1 MQFATYELNMLFN
14 DLLPYLSFAT
24 IYEARN
30 KHMNYSEKIYEL
42 RKKENI
48 SQEALAA
55 SVGTTRQQVSR
66 WECGSAVPNP
76 KYSYALAA
84 YFGCTVEEL
93 YGEKIS
99 DTDDQK
105 EEEKQEVVKDK
116 SAFHFGNASLFISIC
131 AIVSYILSVILIGIC
146 IHAVNYAKSM
156 YILAENGEGSVDK
169 ISIKNDY
176 TAFLEN
182 ACFVVK
188 IWVIASLALCLLT
201 LIILFIRYISKA
213 NNKITRSD
221 LFDPFI
227 AGLTFV
233 VGAFIAG
240 IVFTSF
246 PPYEEQSIG
255 YIIGYASIIF
265 VVSLH
270 LSDVFITLLRM
281 PLRPL
286 LKKAFVLTPWK
297 GTIRTTEIVYVSLA
311 LSFLAG
317 ILIYIAVTYP
327 YTIFTFLNIFPI
339 ILLIGYFL
347 FTGVS
352 LLVHFLYCYSPFGR
366 KEVLK

>member
-1 MQFATYELNMLFN
+1 MLSN
-14 DLLPYLSFAT
+14 GLLVLYIIAT

-99 DTDDQK
+99 EDDQK
-105 EEEKQEVVKDK
+105 EEEEVVKDK
-116 SAFHFGNASLFISIC
+116 SAFHFGNASLFISILS
-131 AIVSYILSVILIGIC
+131 IVSYILAVILTGIC
-146 IHAVNYAKSM
+146 FNAVDYADSM
-156 YILAENGEGSVDK
+156 YMLVENSEGNFDK
-169 ISIKNDY
+169 VAIKGNS

-182 ACFVVK
+182 ISLTLK
-188 IWVIASLALCLLT
+188 IWVVASLALCLIVLV
-201 LIILFIRYISKA
+201 ILFARYISKSK
-213 NNKITRSD
+213 NKIARSD

-227 AGLTFV
+227 AALTFV
-233 VGAFIAG
+233 IGSLVAG
-240 IVFTSF
+240 IFFTSF
-246 PPYEEQSIG
+246 PPHEEESIW
-255 YIIGYASIIF
+255 YIICYAAIIYI
-265 VVSLH
+265 VSLH
-270 LSDVFITLLRM
+270 LSDVVITLIRM

-286 LKKAFVLTPWK
+286 LKKAFILTPWK

-311 LSFLAG
+311 VSFFLG
-317 ILIYIAVTYP
+317 IVIYVSVTYP
-327 YTIFTFLNIFPI
+327 YTLFTFIYIFPFL
-339 ILLIGYFL
+339 ILLAYFL
-347 FTGVS
+347 FAGFS
-352 LLVHFLYCYSPFGR
+352 LLIHFLYCYSPFGR
-366 KEVLK
+366 KEA

>member
-1 MQFATYELNMLFN
+1 MHFATFELNMLSN
-14 DLLPYLSFAT
+14 GLLALYIIAT

-99 DTDDQK
+99 EEDQK
-105 EEEKQEVVKDK
+105 EEEEVVKDK
-116 SAFHFGNASLFISIC
+116 SAFHFGNASLFISIFS
-131 AIVSYILSVILIGIC
+131 IVSYILAVILVGIC
-146 IHAVNYAKSM
+146 FHAVNYADSM
-156 YILAENGEGSVDK
+156 YMLVENSEGTFDRIAIKGNSVE
-169 ISIKNDY
+169 
-176 TAFLEN
+176 FLEN
-182 ACFVVK
+182 ISLTIK
-188 IWVIASLALCLLT
+188 IWVIASLALCLIVLV
-201 LIILFIRYISKA
+201 ILFARYISKSK
-213 NNKITRSD
+213 NKIARSD

-227 AGLTFV
+227 AALTFV
-233 VGAFIAG
+233 IGSLVAG
-240 IVFTSF
+240 IFFTSF
-246 PPYEEQSIG
+246 PPNETESIW
-255 YIIGYASIIF
+255 YLICYAAIIF

-270 LSDVFITLLRM
+270 LSDVVITLIRM

-286 LKKAFVLTPWK
+286 LKKAFILTPWK

-311 LSFLAG
+311 VSFFVGIAIYLALG
-317 ILIYIAVTYP
+317 NPFTLIYIFP
-327 YTIFTFLNIFPI
+327 FL
-339 ILLIGYFL
+339 ILLAYFL
-347 FTGVS
+347 FAGFS
-352 LLVHFLYCYSPFGR
+352 LLIHFLYCYSPFGR
-366 KEVLK
+366 KEA

>member
-42 RKKENI
+42 RRRENI

-93 YGEKIS
+93 YGEKVEE
-99 DTDDQK
+99 DQK
-105 EEEKQEVVKDK
+105 EKEDVIKDK
-116 SAFHFGNASLFISIC
+116 SGFHFGNASLFISISS
-131 AIVSYILSVILIGIC
+131 IISYILSVVLVGIC
-146 IHAVNYAKSM
+146 VRAVNYAKSM
-156 YILAENGEGSVDK
+156 YILTENSEGGTDR
-169 ISIKNDY
+169 INIRNDY
-176 TAFLEN
+176 SKFLEN
-182 ACFVVK
+182 VSFAVK
-188 IWVIASLALCLLT
+188 IWVIASLALCLIT
-201 LIILFIRYISKA
+201 LIILFARYISKSK
-213 NNKITRSD
+213 NKIARSD

-227 AGLTFV
+227 AALTFV
-233 VGAFIAG
+233 IGSLVAG
-240 IVFTSF
+240 IIFTSF
-246 PPYEEQSIG
+246 PPYEERSIG
-255 YIIGYASIIF
+255 YIIGYAAVIYL
-265 VVSLH
+265 VSLH
-270 LSDVFITLLRM
+270 LSDVLITLIRM

-311 LSFLAG
+311 VTFLLA
-317 ILIYIAVTYP
+317 IVIYVAVTFP
-327 YTIFTFLNIFPI
+327 YTIFTFLNIVPI

-347 FTGVS
+347 FAGVS

-366 KEVLK
+366 EEKKI